1 MTERGNGAAV
11 LRVVAAFI
19 SGVATTLLSVGVL
32 ARPAVE
38 RVADERA
45 AVVEHRLTEKLVLIE
60 QSRQR
65 EYEALKAEIVQLR
78 QELIQLIKS
87 RQ

>member
-1 MTERGNGAAV
+1 MTERGNGVAV
-11 LRVVAAFI
+11 LRVVVAFV

-45 AVVEHRLTEKLVLIE
+45 AVVEQRLTEKLVLIE

-65 EYEALKAEIVQLR
+65 EYESLRAEIVQLR
-78 QELIQLIKS
+78 QELIQLLKS
-87 RQ
+87 RP